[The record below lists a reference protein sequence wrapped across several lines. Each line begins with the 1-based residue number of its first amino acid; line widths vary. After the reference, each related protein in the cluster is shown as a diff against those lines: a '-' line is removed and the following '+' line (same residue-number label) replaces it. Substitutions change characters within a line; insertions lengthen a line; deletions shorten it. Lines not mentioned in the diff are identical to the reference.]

1 MSPAAQAP
9 DFGSDPAATRDSV
22 FASIL
27 IAATG
32 LFFALLAAIGPFLS
46 DRAAVTVRLPPDPTE
61 AARVVGYQVT
71 VAITEPPR
79 QPFIPRPV
87 ERTAPVVAVATI
99 RDEREER
106 PDVNRGGLL
115 AEAGSD
121 HLRPLAD
128 RLGATSV
135 AAFDPPSRA
144 RDWSADRTDA
154 ARVELLRETALFT
167 RSADA
172 IRPAL
177 AQDEAPEDRIAGFA
191 TDRLRPSELDLWA
204 ETEPLEDSKGVRPAA
219 IAADRAEAIVV
230 AQDAAPSK
238 LVVSS
243 DALTPAAD
251 ESVVAEGRV
260 TTHRVAPAA
269 DPLLVE
275 RAVALLAEFVDRKAT
290 PDRLEAAP
298 AAFAQA
304 EAASPPAKT
313 GDRWSLER
321 SAFALA
327 DAGIARGRSDAD
339 RNEDE
344 SARPALAE
352 TAGLGDGPT
361 DALAS
366 VAPLEFDPADAVF
379 VTALLP
385 DWSEWDDAVRQNAL
399 RERALLRAATWS
411 HAPETPGKLAPTP
424 ASSRGLIDLFDRHN
438 FKLGGSTVVPALF
451 IQRLPSDI
459 SSVTQAADRKAL
471 FLRALLP
478 FVVATNERITR
489 QRERLI
495 DLLPLIEQGLP
506 LGIDDRRFLEQIQ
519 ADFRVSRPD
528 PEELLR
534 RMDVV
539 PPSLALAQAAEES
552 GWGTSRPAREDNA
565 LFGQMVFNEGGMRL
579 REFENLRETVEAYI
593 RNLNTHRAY
602 ADFRQKRA
610 QLRRASRPLDSHM
623 LAGHIERYSERGM
636 DYVATIRGLMTANG
650 LRNFDDARL
659 SDIEFLVQAT
669 AR

>member
-1 MSPAAQAP
+1 LSAAAGAP
-9 DFGSDPAATRDSV
+9 NFGSTPAESHDSL

-46 DRAAVTVRLPPDPTE
+46 DRASVTVRLPPDPTE
-61 AARVVGYQVT
+61 AARVIGYRVT
-71 VAITEPPR
+71 VAIAEPPR

-87 ERTAPVVAVATI
+87 ERIAPIVAVATI
-99 RDEREER
+99 RDEREQS
-106 PDVNRGGLL
+106 PDANRGGLL
-115 AEAGSD
+115 AEAGSN
-121 HLRPLAD
+121 HLRLMAD
-128 RLGATSV
+128 RIGPAPVVRLE
-135 AAFDPPSRA
+135 PPPRV
-144 RDWSADRTDA
+144 RDWSADRSEA
-154 ARVELLRETALFT
+154 SQANALRETVITSFT
-167 RSADA
+167 ADLVRPTA
-172 IRPAL
+172 IAD
-177 AQDEAPEDRIAGFA
+177 QGPEDRRVGFA
-191 TDRLRPSELDLWA
+191 TDPLRPSELDLWA
-204 ETEPLEDSKGVRPAA
+204 ETDPLEDSKGVRPSWVT
-219 IAADRAEAIVV
+219 ADRATPERLTE
-230 AQDAAPSK
+230 DLAPSA
-238 LVVSS
+238 LVIAS
-243 DALTPAAD
+243 DVAPPAAAVA
-251 ESVVAEGRV
+251 VVAEGRV
-260 TTHRVAPAA
+260 TQQNPAPVA
-269 DPLLVE
+269 DPLLIE
-275 RAVALLAEFVDRKAT
+275 RAVALLAEFVDRKAA
-290 PDRLEAAP
+290 PDRIEVAP
-298 AAFAQA
+298 ALLAQA
-304 EAASPPAKT
+304 EAASPAAQT

-321 SAFALA
+321 SNFALA
-327 DAGIARGRSDAD
+327 DVGINRLRSAD
-339 RNEDE
+339 LSDDE
-344 SARPALAE
+344 SKRPDLAE
-352 TAGLGDGPT
+352 TQGPDSAA

-366 VAPLEFDPADAVF
+366 VAPLAFDPADAVF

-385 DWSEWDDAVRQNAL
+385 DWSEWDDALRQTAL
-399 RERALLRAATWS
+399 RERALVRSAAWS
-411 HAPETPGKLAPTP
+411 HALETPGKLAPTP
-424 ASSRGLIDLFDRHN
+424 VSSRGLIDLFDQHN
-438 FKLGGSTVVPALF
+438 FKLGGATVVPALF

>member
-1 MSPAAQAP
+1 MTAAAEAP
-9 DFGSDPAATRDSV
+9 DFGSDPAATRDSLV
-22 FASIL
+22 ASIL

-32 LFFALLAAIGPFLS
+32 LLLALLVAIGPYIS
-46 DRAAVTVRLPPDPTE
+46 DRAAVVVRLPPDPTE
-61 AARVVGYQVT
+61 AARVVGYRVT

-87 ERTAPVVAVATI
+87 ERTAPIVAVATI
-99 RDEREER
+99 RDEREDR
-106 PDVNRGGLL
+106 PDANRGGLL
-115 AEAGSD
+115 SEAGSD
-121 HLRPLAD
+121 HLRPQAD
-128 RLGATSV
+128 RIAPI
-135 AAFDPPSRA
+135 AAARLETPPRA
-144 RDWSADRTDA
+144 PSWSADRTEA
-154 ARVELLRETALFT
+154 APAHSLREAALPAQT
-167 RSADA
+167 TDLMRPTLASDDA
-172 IRPAL
+172 PL
-177 AQDEAPEDRIAGFA
+177 DRMAGFA
-191 TDRLRPSELDLWA
+191 ADRLPPSELDLWA
-204 ETEPLEDSKGVRPAA
+204 AADPLEDSKGAPASW
-219 IAADRAEAIVV
+219 IVADRAAPETV
-230 AQDAAPSK
+230 APDLAPSA
-238 LVVSS
+238 LLTAS
-243 DALTPAAD
+243 DGLTPAAP
-251 ESVVAEGRV
+251 EGPTAEGRV
-260 TTHRVAPAA
+260 TEQRPAPAA
-269 DPLLVE
+269 DPLLIE
-275 RAVALLAEFVDRKAT
+275 RATALLAEFVDRRAA
-290 PDRLEAAP
+290 PDRLEIDLAP
-298 AAFAQA
+298 SAQA
-304 EAASPPAKT
+304 EAAAAAPPS

-321 SAFALA
+321 SSFVLA
-327 DAGIARGRSDAD
+327 DVGINRMRAAD
-339 RNEDE
+339 RSEDE
-344 SARPALAE
+344 SARPDLAE
-352 TAGLGDGPT
+352 TQGLDGST

-385 DWSEWDDAVRQNAL
+385 DWSEWDDAVRQSAL

-411 HAPETPGKLAPTP
+411 PAPETPGKLAPTP
-424 ASSRGLIDLFDRHN
+424 ASSRGLIDLFDQHN

-495 DLLPLIEQGLP
+495 DLMPLIEQGLP
-506 LGIDDRRFLEQIQ
+506 LGTDDRRFLEQIQ
-519 ADFRVSRPD
+519 TEFRVSRPD

-565 LFGQMVFNEGGMRL
+565 LFGQMVFNAGGMRL

-623 LAGHIERYSERGM
+623 LVGHIERYSERGM
-636 DYVATIRGLMTANG
+636 DYVATIRGLMTTNG

>member
-1 MSPAAQAP
+1 M
-9 DFGSDPAATRDSV
+9 
-22 FASIL
+22 
-27 IAATG
+27 
-32 LFFALLAAIGPFLS
+32 
-46 DRAAVTVRLPPDPTE
+46 
-61 AARVVGYQVT
+61 RVVGYRVT

-79 QPFIPRPV
+79 QPFIPKPV
-87 ERTAPVVAVATI
+87 QRTAPVVAVATI
-99 RDEREER
+99 RDEREQS
-106 PDVNRGGLL
+106 PDANRGGLL

-121 HLRPLAD
+121 HLRLLAD
-128 RLGATSV
+128 RIGPTPTARVEL
-135 AAFDPPSRA
+135 PPTA
-144 RDWSADRTDA
+144 REWSADRLPVA
-154 ARVELLRETALFT
+154 IANPLREAAPLA
-167 RSADA
+167 RAADHA
-172 IRPAL
+172 RPSVSFN
-177 AQDEAPEDRIAGFA
+177 DNPDDRRVGFA
-191 TDRLRPSELDLWA
+191 SDRLGPSELDLWA
-204 ETEPLEDSKGVRPAA
+204 ETDPLEDSKGVPPGW
-219 IAADRAEAIVV
+219 ISADRTTPETIAE
-230 AQDAAPSK
+230 DAAPTD
-238 LVVSS
+238 LLIAS
-243 DALTPAAD
+243 DSVAPAIA
-251 ESVVAEGRV
+251 EGIVAEGRV
-260 TTHRVAPAA
+260 TEARPTPAA

-275 RAVALLAEFVDRKAT
+275 RAVALLAEFVDRKTA
-290 PDRLEAAP
+290 PDRLEIAP
-298 AAFAQA
+298 MMLAQR
-304 EAASPPAKT
+304 EAATPAPQS
-313 GDRWSLER
+313 GDRWNLER
-321 SAFALA
+321 SSFTLA
-327 DAGIARGRSDAD
+327 DAGISRARTTDVSD
-339 RNEDE
+339 DE
-344 SARPALAE
+344 SGRPELAE
-352 TAGLGDGPT
+352 AQGLNDGPA

-385 DWSEWDDAVRQNAL
+385 DWSEWDDALRQTAL
-399 RERALLRAATWS
+399 RERALLRAAVWS
-411 HAPETPGKLAPTP
+411 HAPEAPGKLAPTP
-424 ASSRGLIDLFDRHN
+424 ASSRGLIDLFDQHN
-438 FKLGGSTVVPALF
+438 FKLGGATVVPALF

-495 DLLPLIEQGLP
+495 DMLPLLEQGLP
-506 LGIDDRRFLEQIQ
+506 LGVDDRRFLDQIQ
-519 ADFRVSRPD
+519 ADFRVSRLD
-528 PEELLR
+528 HEELLR

-565 LFGQMVFNEGGMRL
+565 LFGQMVFNDGGMRL